1 MATLRPFR
9 GCRFNP
15 AVVGDLSAVVC
26 PPYDMIGPELKTQL
40 QQRSAYNA
48 VHLEG
53 GEQPDP
59 VDPQAGYQ
67 QAARLFQQWLG
78 DGALLRD
85 DEPGFYLMRHAYD
98 FNGARYQHLGF
109 FADVLVED
117 YDAGAV
123 YPHEFTREPAV
134 LDRVALLDACQA
146 QFSPIMSLYQDA
158 DGDLQRIFDAVI
170 AGTPDASA
178 VTPAGGNAQLW
189 RISDEA
195 TQAALT
201 ETFANRPVF
210 LADGHHRYE
219 AALRYSRNQ
228 AGTGAHGA
236 DAASNYVMMTLIEF
250 DDPGLLLLPYHRVVG
265 GLSAEQ
271 LDGVLRRLYELFDA
285 RSARATDAGSVVAEV
300 AELGAD
306 RHCFAMYAADGSAT
320 IHTLKPGVDWPGL
333 GVAGAGF
340 RSRAGRRAGRPRGL
354 QPGSQRHRWAGQPG
368 RTAAGHPVEAL
379 PIGTLPGDCQRR
391 PAAASQVHL
400 LLSQAAHRPGHQS
413 AFGSSVDI
421 WGEWPQSRVTHRHVL
436 RRWPR
441 RQIRA
446 WIRRNLPYHAGF
458 RNRAGRRA
466 GRPTSRGLQPGSRCH
481 RRAGQPGRT
490 AAGQGPVEALPI
502 GT

>member
-271 LDGVLRRLYELFDA
+271 LDGVLRRLDELFDA

-300 AELGAD
+300 AELGTD
-306 RHCFAMYAADGSAT
+306 RHCFAMFAADGSAT
-320 IHTLKPGVDWPGL
+320 IHTLKPGVDWLSWGSLAVSEAWVLQERVFATAL
-333 GVAGAGF
+333 GDALGDHVDYSPDHDAIVGQVSRGEQQLAILLKPFPLEPF
-340 RSRAGRRAGRPRGL
+340 REIVS
-354 QPGSQRHRWAGQPG
+354 AGQ
-368 RTAAGHPVEAL
+368 RL
-379 PIGTLPGDCQRR
+379 PPKSTFFYPKLPTGLVINQLSGT
-391 PAAASQVHL
+391 V
-400 LLSQAAHRPGHQS
+400 
-413 AFGSSVDI
+413 
-421 WGEWPQSRVTHRHVL
+421 
-436 RRWPR
+436 
-441 RQIRA
+441 
-446 WIRRNLPYHAGF
+446 
-458 RNRAGRRA
+458 
-466 GRPTSRGLQPGSRCH
+466 
-481 RRAGQPGRT
+481 
-490 AAGQGPVEALPI
+490 
-502 GT
+502 